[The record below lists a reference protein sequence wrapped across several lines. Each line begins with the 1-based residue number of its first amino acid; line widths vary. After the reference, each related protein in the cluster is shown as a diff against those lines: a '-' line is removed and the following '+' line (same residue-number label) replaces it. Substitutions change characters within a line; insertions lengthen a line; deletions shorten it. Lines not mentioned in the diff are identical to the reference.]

1 MGNFKYEGIVNLFQN
16 GGLST
21 TNTGKQVLNLS
32 FPISVSVQ
40 DGNGEYRDVFPTQ
53 WVNLTMWGPDA
64 VCWNEHLNGQKYVNA
79 DVSGWITG
87 DIYTAKDGTTK
98 TRLEMPRA
106 KLSLVPPRDNQRTG
120 GGQGNGGGAAPYG
133 GYQQQPAAV
142 GASEDADWANF

>member
-40 DGNGEYRDVFPTQ
+40 DGNGEYRDVLPTQ

-64 VCWNEHLNGQKYVNA
+64 VCWNEHLNGPKYVNA

-98 TRLEMPRA
+98 TRLKMPRA